1 MQVLVRFGFTCLNLY
16 FKNHLSKNKIVK
28 LNNLQKTMILS
39 SLIFVVYHLTT
50 LPVFGQEI
58 DLTGIQT
65 NPSHVHVGDSFQINA
80 TIINDSPGIIYFNG
94 GCQSPLSVIF
104 DKNVA
109 IGHAMDCFA
118 IFKTD
123 LKPGENAMIVGP
135 SQDNSYTANLSGITN
150 ADVIFSYQ
158 TKNKSENTISKS
170 FTFDIFKRTSIPEFP
185 SISVLIFTIATMS
198 SIAVMVSRKDHDL
211 FKL

>member
-1 MQVLVRFGFTCLNLY
+1 MRLSLY
-16 FKNHLSKNKIVK
+16 FKNHLSKNKVVK
-28 LNNLQKTMILS
+28 LNNLQKITILS
-39 SLIFVVYHLTT
+39 SLIFVVYHLAT

-58 DLTGIQT
+58 DLTSIQT
-65 NPSHVHVGDSFQINA
+65 NPLHVHVGDSFQINA
-80 TIINDSPGIIYFNG
+80 TIVNDSPGTIYFNG
-94 GCQSPLSVIF
+94 GCQSPLSTIF

-109 IGHAMDCFA
+109 IGHAMGCFA

-158 TKNKSENTISKS
+158 TENKSENTISKS
-170 FTFDIFKRTSIPEFP
+170 FTFDISEGTYIPEFP
-185 SISVLIFTIATMS
+185 SIQVLIFTIAVMS
-198 SIAVMVSRKDHDL
+198 SIVVMVSRNDHNL
-211 FKL
+211 FKP